1 MGKRGLLRN
10 LIYRYFL
17 ATASEDKTVKLWDL
31 RKLKNFH
38 TFELP
43 DDYHLTSVEWD
54 YTGSYLA
61 ATGSDIR

>member
-1 MGKRGLLRN
+1 MN
-10 LIYRYFL
+10 RYFL

-43 DDYHLTSVEWD
+43 YEYNLTSVEWD